1 MQLSYRLLQR
11 CSGLQKVSACCLPFP
26 ATSLSSLFSHH
37 GVTKHYGTASEKCFQ
52 LSAEPH
58 FPGII
63 KQRRKIQKLTSN
75 SRTFP
80 WLNKRRG
87 TCTTVASIVTLWVFL
102 CINVSCTFIFSQFL
116 KQLPQLPQV
125 KVSYHFAASA

>member
-1 MQLSYRLLQR
+1 MLWITEGI
-11 CSGLQKVSACCLPFP
+11 CMLP
-26 ATSLSSLFSHH
+26 SLSCNISILFIQSPW
-37 GVTKHYGTASEKCFQ
+37 GDQTPGTASEKCFQ

-87 TCTTVASIVTLWVFL
+87 TCTTVSSIVTLWVFL
-102 CINVSCTFIFSQFL
+102 CIKVSCTFIFSQFL